1 MKNMLLDK
9 DQPATIIDDDD
20 DDDHDDDDNYDDD
33 DDDDYDG
40 NIYLQIDDPLAT
52 MPCLPIVQGQ
62 SVGPEHFLSRKLRW

>member
-9 DQPATIIDDDD
+9 DQPATVIDDDD
-20 DDDHDDDDNYDDD
+20 DDDHDDDD
-33 DDDDYDG
+33 DYG

-62 SVGPEHFLSRKLRW
+62 SVGPEHFLSRKLR